1 MYADDTK
8 LFSEAK
14 KKCAANLQEDLDGLV
29 DWELCF
35 NADKCK
41 VIHMGRSN
49 PGYTYNMK
57 THGTGERMVLGTTD
71 SEKDL
76 GVLVDN
82 ELNFS
87 KHVEAHVCKANR
99 ILVFIRRSYQYLDSE
114 TMRLIFTALV

>member
-1 MYADDTK
+1 MQTTQTV
-8 LFSEAK
+8 FSEAK
-14 KKCAANLQEDLDGLV
+14 KEGAAKLQKDLDGLV
-29 DWELCF
+29 DWADTWQLRF

-57 THGTGERMVLGTTD
+57 TRGTGERMVLGTTD

-82 ELNFS
+82 ELTFS
-87 KHVEAHVCKANR
+87 KHVEAQVCKAN
-99 ILVFIRRSYQYLDSE
+99 
-114 TMRLIFTALV
+114 